1 MSLSPAWKVV
11 EINHKNEIV
20 AEYLYKEEENARE
33 FYESIKDKMEAD
45 SISHRYQASCFKV
58 MI

>member
-11 EINHKNEIV
+11 AINNKKEIV

-33 FYESIKDKMEAD
+33 FYESIKDK
-45 SISHRYQASCFKV
+45 YQASCFKV